1 MLDNWFAQFSDW
13 GLLILRLGLG
23 LTFIP
28 HGWMKL
34 NPNGPMK
41 GPAGFGAWLK
51 QLRVPLPL
59 FFGWL
64 VTLLETGGA
73 VLLIAGLV
81 TRIVALGLAIDMLVA
96 ILLVRRGMAKA
107 KFMDPQGG
115 GWEFEFVLLTG
126 ALALAFT
133 GAGAIALDRIIG
145 L

>member
-1 MLDNWFAQFSDW
+1 VLDSWFAPFSDW
-13 GLLILRLGLG
+13 GLVILRLGLG

-34 NPNGPMK
+34 NPNGPTK
-41 GPAGFGAWLK
+41 GPGGFAAWLK
-51 QLRVPLPL
+51 QMRVPVPL

-64 VTLLETGGA
+64 VPLLETVGA
-73 VLLIAGLV
+73 VLLIAGLA
-81 TRIVALGLAIDMLVA
+81 TRILALGLAIDMLVA

-115 GWEFEFVLLTG
+115 GWEFEFVLMMGALTLLLTG
-126 ALALAFT
+126 A
-133 GAGAIALDRIIG
+133 GPISLDRAIG